1 MRRSSTMQTIRL
13 GLGIVTAS
21 KTVHDGCVH
30 WLDVAVLCTFPI
42 GRKGYILHQ
51 CVTIAVIFL
60 LAGRDTGQPA
70 FSATP
75 VPARA

>member
-1 MRRSSTMQTIRL
+1 VRRSSARQTIRL

-21 KTVHDGCVH
+21 KRESTT
-30 WLDVAVLCTFPI
+30 AVFIGWTSRFLCTFPT

-70 FSATP
+70 FSANP
-75 VPARA
+75 VPA